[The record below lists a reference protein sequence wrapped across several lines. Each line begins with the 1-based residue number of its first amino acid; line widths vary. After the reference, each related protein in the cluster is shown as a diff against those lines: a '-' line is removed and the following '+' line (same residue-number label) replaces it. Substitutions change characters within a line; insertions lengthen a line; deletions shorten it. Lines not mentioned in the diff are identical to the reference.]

1 MKLGRYLARRLVQGA
16 FVVIGVTALVFVVTR
31 LIGDPVNFI
40 LPISASQEQRDA
52 LRADLGFDQPIV
64 TQFGEFVSDAVH
76 LDFGESTYFRNEDSL
91 DVVMRFLPKTLQLV
105 GAGMAIA
112 LVTSVPL
119 GAIAALRPGKLL
131 DKTLVTLSLLGLSM
145 PQFFV
150 GQVILLITSVRLG
163 LVDFGDGP
171 WTHLIFPA
179 ITLAL
184 PAIGR
189 LTMVV
194 RSAMID
200 ELNSQYVNAAKAK
213 GVSRGRIVGVHA
225 MRNSAIP
232 FVTLY
237 GWEVIRA
244 LAGYTL
250 VVEAVFD
257 WPGLGSL
264 AILAINERDFFLIQ
278 TIVFVVAIMVVLVN
292 IAIDITYKFIDPRV
306 QLS

>member
-1 MKLGRYLARRLVQGA
+1 VGRYLSQRLFQGI
-16 FVVIGVTALVFVVTR
+16 VVVVGVTVLVFVVTR

-40 LPISASQEQRDA
+40 LPLSASEEQRA
-52 LRADLGFDQPIV
+52 ELRQSLGFDRPIISQFV
-64 TQFGEFVSDAVH
+64 TFVGDALH
-76 LDFGESTYFRNEDSL
+76 LDFGNSTYFRNEDAL
-91 DVVMRFLPKTLQLV
+91 DVVLRFLPKTLQLV
-105 GAGMAIA
+105 VAGMTIA
-112 LVTSVPL
+112 LIASIPL
-119 GAIAALRPGKLL
+119 GIIAALRPGKLL
-131 DKTLVTLSLLGLSM
+131 DKCVVTLSLIGLAA
-145 PQFFV
+145 PQFFI
-150 GQVILLITSVRLG
+150 GEVILLLTSVKFH

-200 ELNSQYVNAAKAK
+200 ELNSQYVRAAKAK
-213 GVSRGRIVGVHA
+213 GVRRRRIVGVHA

-232 FVTLY
+232 FVTLF

-244 LAGYTL
+244 LAGFTL
-250 VVEAVFD
+250 VVEAVFN

-264 AILAINERDFFLIQ
+264 AILAIKERDFFLIQ
-278 TIVFVVAIMVVLVN
+278 AIVFVVAIMVVFVN
-292 IAIDITYKFIDPRV
+292 IAIDITYKLIDPRV
-306 QLS
+306 KLA

>member
-1 MKLGRYLARRLVQGA
+1 VGRYLGQRLLQGA
-16 FVVIGVTALVFVVTR
+16 VVVLGVTVLVFVVTR
-31 LIGDPVNFI
+31 MIGDPVNFI
-40 LPISASQEQRDA
+40 LPLSASEEQRDA
-52 LRADLGFDQPIV
+52 LRADLGFDQPLV
-64 TQFGEFVSDAVH
+64 TQFGEFASDAVR
-76 LDFGESTYFRNEDSL
+76 LDFGDSTYFRNEDAL
-91 DVVMRFLPKTLQLV
+91 DIVMRFLPKTLQLV
-105 GAGMAIA
+105 AAGMFLAFVASI
-112 LVTSVPL
+112 PL
-119 GAIAALRPGKLL
+119 GCIAALRPGRLL
-131 DKTLVTLSLLGLSM
+131 DKTLVTLSLMGLAT
-145 PQFFV
+145 PQFFL
-150 GQVILLITSVRLG
+150 GQVILLVTTVHFG
-163 LVDFGDGP
+163 WVQFGDGP

-200 ELNSQYVNAAKAK
+200 ELNSQYVKAAKAK
-213 GVSRGRIVGVHA
+213 GVSRRRIVGVHA

-232 FVTLY
+232 FVTLF

-244 LAGYTL
+244 LAGFTL

-278 TIVFVVAIMVVLVN
+278 TIVFVVAIMVVFVN
-292 IAIDITYKFIDPRV
+292 IAIDVTYKFIDPRV